1 MTDEGHTAEGGH
13 TPPWPPFDPSAAH
26 QCKPRLRAVRGFG
39 MQQEEQMLLGLADI
53 RQISDKIVVTTPA
66 AQAILP
72 HMTGEHDVS
81 EIVRR
86 VNEALSGPQF
96 ANVRVEK
103 LTEPVLQQFVAQLDD
118 AGLLEGPTFERL
130 LQAVRSDFDRSPQ
143 LPPSVTANFADSLVI
158 EELGQE
164 ASDEQ
169 KTELGPTKMRTI
181 FEKWIGDALE
191 KAKDP
196 SFDALPKAI
205 VAPHLDY
212 GRGWPN
218 YAHAYGRCR
227 VVDRPDR
234 VIILGTNHFGFGTG
248 VVGSDKGFE
257 TPLGV
262 SPLDQ
267 RFVDALKASLGE
279 DNSRRLFEHRY
290 DHEREHS
297 IELHAAWVQHV
308 FGPAPS
314 DVDGQQIPVFA
325 ALVHDPVPKNGASHD
340 GKGLDLNAF
349 VDAVKAAMRE
359 VGGKTLVVA
368 SADLSHVGPQFGDQN
383 PLAGDEQSNPAGV
396 AARNKA
402 IEHDRRMLEFLTK
415 NKPGDMLAAM
425 TWQKNPTR
433 WCSVGNLV
441 ATMRIVEPKEFRLLQ
456 YTAAMDQQG
465 MSMVS
470 SCAAAMF

>member
-1 MTDEGHTAEGGH
+1 MSDAGHTGEGGQ
-13 TPPWPPFDPSAAH
+13 TPPWPPFNPQAAH
-26 QCKPRLRAVRGFG
+26 HSKPRLRPVRGFG
-39 MQQEEQMLLGLADI
+39 MQQGEQTLLGLSDA

-66 AQAILP
+66 AQVILP
-72 HMTGEHDVS
+72 HLTGEHEVS

-86 VNEALSGPQF
+86 VNESLSGPQF
-96 ANVRVEK
+96 SNVRVDK

-118 AGLLEGPTFERL
+118 AGLLEGPTFDRMLE
-130 LQAVRSDFDRSPQ
+130 QIRSDFDRSAH
-143 LPPSVTANFADSLVI
+143 LPPSVTANFADGLVI
-158 EELGQE
+158 QELGQE
-164 ASDEQ
+164 VSEEQ
-169 KTELGPTKMRTI
+169 KSELGPTKMRTI

-196 SFDALPKAI
+196 SFDSLPKAI

-212 GRGWPN
+212 ARGWPN

-227 VVDRPDR
+227 VVDKPDR

-267 RFVDALKASLGE
+267 KFVDALKGSLGE
-279 DNSRRLFEHRY
+279 ENSRRLFEHRF

-308 FGPAPS
+308 FGPGPS
-314 DVDGQQIPVFA
+314 DVEGRQVPVFA
-325 ALVHDPVPKNGASHD
+325 ALVHDPIAKNGASYD
-340 GKGLDLNAF
+340 GNGLDLNAF
-349 VDAVKAAMRE
+349 VDAVKRAMRE

-368 SADLSHVGPQFGDQN
+368 SADLSHVGQQFGDQVS
-383 PLAGDEQSNPAGV
+383 LAGDEQSNPTGV

-402 IEHDRRMLEFLTK
+402 IEHDRRMLEFLMK

-433 WCSVGNLV
+433 WCSVGNLM
-441 ATMRIVEPKEFRLLQ
+441 ATMRIVEPQEFKLLQ
-456 YTAAMDQQG
+456 YTAAMDEQG
-465 MSMVS
+465 TSMVS

>member
-1 MTDEGHTAEGGH
+1 MSDPGHAGEGGQ
-13 TPPWPPFDPSAAH
+13 TPPWPPFDPNAAH
-26 QCKPRLRAVRGFG
+26 QRRPRIRAVRGFG
-39 MQQEEQMLLGLADI
+39 MQQGEQMLLGLADA
-53 RQISDKIVVTTPA
+53 RQISDKIVVTSPA
-66 AQAILP
+66 AQTILP
-72 HMTGEHDVS
+72 HLTGEHELA

-86 VNEALSGPQF
+86 VNESLSGPQY
-96 ANVRVEK
+96 ANVRVDK

-118 AGLLEGPTFERL
+118 AGLLEGPTFDRMLEKIRD
-130 LQAVRSDFDRSPQ
+130 DFDKSEH
-143 LPPSVTANFADSLVI
+143 LPPSVTANFADTLVLA
-158 EELGQE
+158 ELGEE

-169 KTELGPTKMRTI
+169 KTELGPTKMRGQ
-181 FEKWIGDALE
+181 FERWIGEALE

-234 VIILGTNHFGFGTG
+234 VLILGTNHFGFGTG

-257 TPLGV
+257 TPFGV
-262 SPLDQ
+262 SPLDTK
-267 RFVDALKASLGE
+267 FADALRAALGDE
-279 DNSRRLFEHRY
+279 NAEKLFEHRY

-297 IELHAAWVQHV
+297 IELNVAWVQHV
-308 FGPAPS
+308 FGPTPT
-314 DVDGQQIPVFA
+314 DVEGEHIPVFA
-325 ALVHDPVPKNGASHD
+325 ALVHDPVQKNGESYD
-340 GKGLDLNAF
+340 GTGLSLDAF
-349 VDAVKAAMRE
+349 VNGVKSAMQK
-359 VGGKTLVVA
+359 VGGRTLVVA
-368 SADLSHVGPQFGDQN
+368 SADLSHVGPQFGDQT
-383 PLAGDEQSNPAGV
+383 PLAGDEQSNPTGV

-415 NKPGDMLAAM
+415 NKPNDMLAAM
-425 TWQKNPTR
+425 TWQRNPTR
-433 WCSVGNLV
+433 WCSIGNLV
-441 ATMRIVEPKEFRLLQ
+441 ATMRIVEPTEFRLLQ

>member
-1 MTDEGHTAEGGH
+1 MSDEGPIGDGGQ
-13 TPPWPPFDPSAAH
+13 TPAWPPFDPKAAH
-26 QCKPRLRAVRGFG
+26 HLKPRLRAVRGFG
-39 MQQEEQMLLGLADI
+39 MQQGEQTLLGLADA

-66 AQAILP
+66 AQTILP
-72 HMTGEHDVS
+72 HMTGEHEVG

-86 VNEALSGPQF
+86 VNESLSGPQF
-96 ANVRVEK
+96 ANVQVEK

-118 AGLLEGPTFERL
+118 AGLLEGPTFDRILE
-130 LQAVRSDFDRSPQ
+130 QVREDFDRSSQ

-164 ASDEQ
+164 ATDEQ
-169 KTELGPTKMRTI
+169 KGELGPTKMRTV

-196 SFDALPKAI
+196 SFDTLPKAI

-212 GRGWPN
+212 ARGWPN

-262 SPLDQ
+262 SPIDQ
-267 RFVDALKASLGE
+267 RFVDALKAGLGE
-279 DNSRRLFEHRY
+279 EHSRRLFEHRY

-308 FGPAPS
+308 FGPGPA
-314 DVDGQQIPVFA
+314 DVEGEQIPVFA
-325 ALVHDPVPKNGASHD
+325 ALVHDPVAKNGDSYD
-340 GKGLDLNAF
+340 GNGLGLTAF

-368 SADLSHVGPQFGDQN
+368 SADLSHVGPQFGDQS
-383 PLAGDEQSNPAGV
+383 PLGGDEQSNPAGV

-433 WCSVGNLV
+433 WCSIGNLL

-465 MSMVS
+465 MGMVS

>member
-1 MTDEGHTAEGGH
+1 
-13 TPPWPPFDPSAAH
+13 
-26 QCKPRLRAVRGFG
+26 
-39 MQQEEQMLLGLADI
+39 MQQGEQMLLGLADA
-53 RQISDKIVVTTPA
+53 RQISDKIVVTSPA
-66 AQAILP
+66 AQTILP
-72 HMTGEHDVS
+72 HLTGEHEVP

-86 VNEALSGPQF
+86 VNDSLSGPQF

-118 AGLLEGPTFERL
+118 AGLLEGPTFDRMLE
-130 LQAVRSDFDRSPQ
+130 QVRGDFDRSEH
-143 LPPSVTANFADSLVI
+143 LPPSVTANFADALVV
-158 EELGQE
+158 EELGEE
-164 ASDEQ
+164 ATDEQ
-169 KTELGPTKMRTI
+169 KTELGPTKMRGL
-181 FEKWIGDALE
+181 FERWIGEALE
-191 KAKDP
+191 KVKDP

-257 TPLGV
+257 TPFGV
-262 SPLDQ
+262 SPLDKA
-267 RFVDALKASLGE
+267 FADAVRANLGE
-279 DNSRRLFEHRY
+279 EGSRKLFEHRY

-297 IELHAAWVQHV
+297 IELNVAWVQHV
-308 FGPAPS
+308 FGPSPS
-314 DVDGQQIPVFA
+314 DVEAEHIPVFA
-325 ALVHDPVPKNGASHD
+325 ALVHDPVTKNGESYD
-340 GKGLDLNAF
+340 GQGVGLDAF
-349 VDAVKAAMRE
+349 VDAVKGAMRT

-368 SADLSHVGPQFGDQN
+368 SADLSHVGPQFGDQTK
-383 PLAGDEQSNPAGV
+383 LDGDEQSNPAGV

-402 IEHDRRMLEFLTK
+402 IEHDRRMLEFLTR
-415 NKPGDMLAAM
+415 NKPSDLLAAM
-425 TWQKNPTR
+425 TWQRNPTR
-433 WCSVGNLV
+433 WCSIGNLV